1 LDFKGIIFD
10 LDMTLVDTSC
20 LEDLRSRRLW
30 NQVYR
35 KVKDTQIY
43 YGISDLI
50 FTLKSSYKI
59 GVVTASPRPYAER
72 VIDYHDLNIPVLS
85 AYHDTK
91 KHKPDPEPILR
102 GITKLGL
109 NAHEVISVGDDDKD
123 IMASNNAG
131 ATSVFAGWGN
141 NEMKYISATYNCK
154 TIEEFKK
161 ILYKSYQGL
170 VE

>member
-1 LDFKGIIFD
+1 VGAG
-10 LDMTLVDTSC
+10 
-20 LEDLRSRRLW
+20 
-30 NQVYR
+30 Q
-35 KVKDTQIY
+35 
-43 YGISDLI
+43 
-50 FTLKSSYKI
+50 
-59 GVVTASPRPYAER
+59 
-72 VIDYHDLNIPVLS
+72 
-85 AYHDTK
+85 
-91 KHKPDPEPILR
+91 
-102 GITKLGL
+102 LGL